1 MRFFLAPPP
10 ESPVEPADSPPT
22 FSVVVAAYQ
31 VADVVSEALE
41 SLRRQTAPPQEV
53 IVCDDGSTD
62 ALEEALAPYRD
73 EIVFVRKSHGG
84 EASAKNA
91 AAARA
96 SGDFVVILDADDAFL
111 PTRME
116 ALADLAQLRPDL
128 DILTTD
134 AYLVADGR
142 RVRRNY
148 DRRWQFEVADQ
159 RRAILQRNF
168 VFGHAAVRRERLLEH
183 GGFDE
188 SILWTTDWDLW
199 LRLILDGSRVGAVAE
214 PLALYHL
221 RETSLTAQRR
231 ELALGKIATL
241 EKAARSNRLEPG
253 ERAVVDAAIAA
264 HRREVEM
271 LDVRAAIAAG
281 DPDARRR
288 AFSAAVN
295 GSRARERLQALAM
308 AASPELSRRM
318 LRRQAARS
326 WVGAGGTR
334 VAKGRGGARALP
346 ARAAGSQAR
355 GTVSRH
361 RPPRILAYTDTEAL
375 GGADLA
381 LSHLLASLDGAVEA
395 IVVGVSGE
403 IAERIAAARPATA
416 VGVVPRPQSGSDVR
430 SLVAHVKAVRAFAPD
445 VLHAS
450 LASPWSCQYAIAAAA
465 IAKTPAVVAVYQLPR
480 PALSGRQRLTKRLT
494 CRAVDR
500 HVGVGERTSREVEQL
515 LNLDPG
521 SVRTIHNG
529 VPDVRIER
537 PMPRPA
543 PGPIVGTIGRLEEQ
557 KGFDVLVRSLM
568 DVPDCTLVVV
578 GDGSERQA
586 LETLAR
592 DLGVDRRVVWAG
604 WNDDPRAWLPAF
616 DVWVLPSR
624 FEGFPL
630 ALLEALLAESAVV
643 ATDVGSVAEVVR
655 DDETG
660 LLVPPEDAGALAAA
674 MRRLLRDEALR
685 SRLGAG
691 GRRLVLE
698 RFTAD
703 HMARSFS
710 ALYGELLA

>member
-1 MRFFLAPPP
+1 MRSFLAPVP
-10 ESPVEPADSPPT
+10 ERPVEPADSAPT

-31 VADVVSEALE
+31 VADVVSDALE

-62 ALEEALAPYRD
+62 GLEDALAPYQD
-73 EIVFVRKSHGG
+73 EIVFLRKSHGG

-91 AAARA
+91 AAAHA

-111 PTRME
+111 PTRLE
-116 ALADLAQLRPDL
+116 ALAELAKLRPDL

-134 AYLVADGR
+134 AYLVAEGQ

-148 DRRWQFEVADQ
+148 DRRWRFEVADQ

-199 LRLILDGSRVGAVAE
+199 LRLILDGSRVGAVDE
-214 PLALYHL
+214 PLALYRL
-221 RETSLTAQRR
+221 RETSLTAKRR
-231 ELALGKIATL
+231 ELALGKISTL
-241 EKAARSNRLEPG
+241 EKAARSDRLEPG
-253 ERAVVDAAIAA
+253 ERAVVKAAIAA

-281 DPDARRR
+281 DRDARRR
-288 AFSAAVN
+288 ALAAAREN
-295 GSRARERLQALAM
+295 GFRARERLQALAM

-318 LRRQAARS
+318 LRRQATRS

-334 VAKGRGGARALP
+334 VAKDRGRALP
-346 ARAAGSQAR
+346 ARAARSQAR
-355 GTVSRH
+355 AGGSRP
-361 RPPRILAYTDTEAL
+361 RPLRILAYTDTEAL

-395 IVVGVSGE
+395 IVVGVRGE
-403 IAERIAAARPATA
+403 IVERVAAARPTTA
-416 VGVVPRPQSGSDVR
+416 VGIVPRPRSGSDVR

-445 VLHAS
+445 VVHAS

-494 CRAVDR
+494 SRAIDR
-500 HVGVGERTSREVEQL
+500 HVGVGERTSREVEHL
-515 LNLDPG
+515 LDLGPG

-529 VPDVRIER
+529 VPDVPIER
-537 PMPRPA
+537 PMPRPV
-543 PGPIVGTIGRLEEQ
+543 PGPIIGTVGRLEEQ
-557 KGFDVLVRSLM
+557 KGFDVLLRSLL
-568 DVPDCTLVVV
+568 DVPESTLVVV
-578 GDGSERQA
+578 GDGGERQA
-586 LETLAR
+586 LQTLAR
-592 DLGVDRRVVWAG
+592 DLGVNRRVVWAG
-604 WNDDPRAWLPAF
+604 WEGDPRAWLPAF
-616 DVWVLPSR
+616 DVWVLSSR

-630 ALLEALLAESAVV
+630 ALLEALLAESAVA

-655 DDETG
+655 NGETG
-660 LLVPPEDAGALAAA
+660 LLVPPEDPASLAAA
-674 MRRLLRDEALR
+674 LRRLLGDEALR
-685 SRLGAG
+685 RRLGAD

-703 HMARSFS
+703 HMARSFR
-710 ALYGELLA
+710 ALYDELLA

>member
-1 MRFFLAPPP
+1 MRSFLAPPP
-10 ESPVEPADSPPT
+10 DRPIEPADSAPT

-31 VADVVSEALE
+31 VADVVSDALE
-41 SLRRQTAPPQEV
+41 SLRRQTVPPQEV

-73 EIVFVRKSHGG
+73 EIVFVRKCHGG

-111 PTRME
+111 PTRLE
-116 ALADLAQLRPDL
+116 ALAELAQLRPDL

-148 DRRWQFEVADQ
+148 DRRWRFEVADQ

-199 LRLILDGSRVGAVAE
+199 LRLILDGSRVGAVDE
-214 PLALYHL
+214 PLALYRV
-221 RETSLTAQRR
+221 RETSLTAKRR
-231 ELALGKIATL
+231 ELALGKISTL

-253 ERAVVDAAIAA
+253 ERAVVEAAIAA
-264 HRREVEM
+264 HRREVQM

-281 DPDARRR
+281 DPDARGR
-288 AFSAAVN
+288 ALAAAWGS
-295 GSRARERLQALAM
+295 GSRARDRLQALAM

-334 VAKGRGGARALP
+334 VAKDRVRALP
-346 ARAAGSQAR
+346 TRSAGSHAR
-355 GTVSRH
+355 VTVSRH
-361 RPPRILAYTDTEAL
+361 RPLRILAYTDTEAL

-381 LSHLLASLDGAVEA
+381 LSHLLASLDGAIEA
-395 IVVGVSGE
+395 IVVGVNGE
-403 IAERIAAARPATA
+403 IAERVAAARPTTA
-416 VGVVPRPQSGSDVR
+416 VGVVPRPRSGSDVR
-430 SLVAHVKAVRAFAPD
+430 SLAAHVKALRAFAPD

-465 IAKTPAVVAVYQLPR
+465 IARTPAVVAVYQLPR
-480 PALSGRQRLTKRLT
+480 PALSGRQRLMKRLT

-500 HVGVGERTSREVEQL
+500 HVGVGERTSREVERL
-515 LNLDPG
+515 LNLGPG

-537 PMPRPA
+537 PIPRPV
-543 PGPIVGTIGRLEEQ
+543 PGPIIGTIGRLEQQ
-557 KGFDVLVRSLM
+557 KGFDVLLRSLP
-568 DVPDCTLVVV
+568 DVPDSMLVVV

-586 LETLAR
+586 LQTLAR

-630 ALLEALLAESAVV
+630 ALLEALLAESAV
-643 ATDVGSVAEVVR
+643 AAADVGSVAEVVR
-655 DDETG
+655 DGVTG
-660 LLVPPEDAGALAAA
+660 LLVPREDPAALAAA
-674 MRRLLRDEALR
+674 IRRLLRDEALR
-685 SRLGAG
+685 SRLGAD

-703 HMARSFS
+703 HMGRSFS
-710 ALYGELLA
+710 ALYDELLA